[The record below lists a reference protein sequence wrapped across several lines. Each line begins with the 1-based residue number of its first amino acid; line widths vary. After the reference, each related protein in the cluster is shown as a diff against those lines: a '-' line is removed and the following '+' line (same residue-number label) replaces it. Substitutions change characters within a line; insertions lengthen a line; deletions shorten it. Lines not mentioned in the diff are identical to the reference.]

1 MQLTELLRKQL
12 AMWQRFRKLDEVLES
27 KGLSMQFDECWDPI
41 DGKLKFSNV
50 RVTIDVREA
59 IPELSDFFIQEEVDP
74 DPNVPSKKDLSDLD
88 RALHSGFDVVTDQ
101 PGKGSYGGTD

>member
-1 MQLTELLRKQL
+1 MHLSKLLRTQL
-12 AMWQRFRKLDEVLES
+12 AMWQKFRRLDAVLES

-59 IPELSDFFIQEEVDP
+59 MPELSDFFVQDVVDP
-74 DPNVPSKKDLSDLD
+74 DPNVPDEKDLSDLD
-88 RALHSGFDVVTDQ
+88 KALHNGFDVVTAQ
-101 PGKGSYGGTD
+101 PERGR

>member
-1 MQLTELLRKQL
+1 MHLSKLLRTQL

-50 RVTIDVREA
+50 RVTIDVRKA
-59 IPELSDFFIQEEVDP
+59 MPELSDFFIQDATDS
-74 DPNVPSKKDLSDLD
+74 DPNVPVEKDLSDLD
-88 RALHSGFDVVTDQ
+88 KALHSGFDVVTVQ
-101 PGKGSYGGTD
+101 PERAR

>member
-1 MQLTELLRKQL
+1 MQLTEILRKQL
-12 AMWQRFRKLDEVLES
+12 VMWQRFRKLDEVLES

-74 DPNVPSKKDLSDLD
+74 DPNVPDKKNLSDLD
-88 RALHSGFDVVTDQ
+88 RALHGGFDVVTDQ